1 MEGAK
6 DEQNYFRKPDR
17 RCNHALH
24 SSAIR
29 LLRYTFSVSTGCR
42 CRELRCL
49 PRQADEIDDG
59 PGMHASVHAK
69 KGIDKCSSCHDPA
82 ALKEAHANVK
92 PGESKFVKARRYPK
106 DFCLKCHGK
115 PADLAKRT
123 AGCKLLTDTK
133 GNVVNPHE
141 IPQNPKHEKMDECF
155 MCHKEHKAKP
165 DIKNYCMSCHH
176 TGEFITCSKCH
187 S

>member
-1 MEGAK
+1 MNKIIFVSLIAAAIMLCTAAQYGYC
-6 DEQNYFRKPDR
+6 DTPSQ
-17 RCNHALH
+17 
-24 SSAIR
+24 SAPGVDAASCAACHDKQ
-29 LLRYTFSVSTGCR
+29 TKSMT
-42 CRELRCL
+42 
-49 PRQADEIDDG
+49 D

-123 AGCKLLTDTK
+123 AGCKFLTDTK
-133 GNVVNPHE
+133 GKVVNPHE